1 LYFESRAL
9 RLTGDASYNP
19 DVEENFVQQW
29 QIPAFGIDSLALA
42 DKPSPEPGPGQVQVG
57 VRAISLNYRDLMMV
71 QGKYNPRMALPRVP
85 CSDGAGEV
93 LSVGSGVT
101 QWKPGDRV
109 AGIFMQNWQEG
120 RPTAAK
126 SKGALGGDID
136 GMLATEV
143 VLSEHGLVGVPHHL
157 TFEEAATLPCAAVT
171 AWNALF
177 TAADTQ
183 PGDTVLIQGTGGV
196 SIFAL
201 QFAKLAGARVLG
213 ISSSDEKL
221 ERARSLGLDAGLNYR
236 ANPDWEKWAYEQTG
250 GEGVDL
256 VVDVSG
262 ADTLARA
269 VKATR
274 HGGTITQIGIL
285 AGANDGVDIRPL
297 HAKQIRLHGVYV
309 GSRAH
314 FIAMNKAIA
323 LAGLKPVID
332 TVFPFAEAA
341 AAFRLMEGA
350 SHFGKIVISAV

>member
-1 LYFESRAL
+1 LEWQTL
-9 RLTGDASYNP
+9 RLIADATYNA
-19 DVEENFVQQW
+19 DVEEDLVKQW
-29 QIPAFGIDSLALA
+29 QIPAFGIDSMTLVERDAVQ
-42 DKPSPEPGPGQVQVG
+42 PGPEQVQVR
-57 VRAISLNYRDLMMV
+57 VRAISLNYRDLMVV

-93 LSVGSGVT
+93 LAVGAGVT

-109 AGIFMQNWQEG
+109 AGIFMQNWIEG
-120 RPTAAK
+120 RPSAAK

-143 VLSEHGLVGVPHHL
+143 VLAEHGLVRVPDHL
-157 TFEEAATLPCAAVT
+157 SLEEAATLPCASVT

-221 ERARSLGLDAGLNYR
+221 ERAKSLGLDAGLNYR
-236 ANPDWEKWAYEQTG
+236 TTPDWEKWAYEQTG

-262 ADTLARA
+262 AETLARA

-274 HGGTITQIGIL
+274 IGGTIAQIGVL
-285 AGANDGVDIRPL
+285 AGANDGVDIRSL
-297 HAKQIRLHGVYV
+297 HSKHIRLHGVYV
-309 GSRAH
+309 GSRAD
-314 FIAMNKAIA
+314 FLAMNKAIK
-323 LAGLKPVID
+323 LASLKPVIGAA
-332 TVFPFAEAA
+332 FPFGEAPA
-341 AAFRLMEGA
+341 ALRHMEGA
-350 SHFGKIVISAV
+350 SHFGKIVISVD